1 MGIRMDYMNDHDQTL
16 LLDTAKR
23 AITFGLTE
31 NLALPIDANEFEPAL
46 QQHRASFVTLHLDE
60 NLRGC
65 IGTLEA
71 YQPLIIDVAQN
82 AFNAAFRDPRFSAVT
97 QKEFSQLHYH
107 ISILTPPSA
116 LVVTSEADLIN
127 QLRPNIDGIIIQ
139 EGMKRGTFLPSVWEQ
154 LPDKKSFLTQ
164 LKLKAGFSPS
174 YWSDNIT
181 VERYEVENIT
191 D

>member
-1 MGIRMDYMNDHDQTL
+1 MRDKDQEL
-16 LLDTAKR
+16 LIDTARR
-23 AITFGLTE
+23 AISYGLAE
-31 NLALPIDANEFEPAL
+31 NLTLPLDAKEFDSSL
-46 QQHRASFVTLHLDE
+46 QQHRASFVTLHLNE

-71 YQPLIIDVAQN
+71 YQPLISDVAQN
-82 AFNAAFRDPRFSAVT
+82 AFSAAFRDPRFPPMS
-97 QKEFSQLHYH
+97 QKEFPHLHYH
-107 ISILTPPSA
+107 ISILTPPSP
-116 LVVTSEADLIN
+116 LTVTSEADLLN

-164 LKLKAGFSPS
+164 LKLKAGFSPN

-181 VERYEVENIT
+181 IERYEVESCSR
-191 D
+191 

>member
-1 MGIRMDYMNDHDQTL
+1 MNDHDQKL

-23 AITFGLTE
+23 SIAYGLTE
-31 NLALPIDANEFEPAL
+31 NIALPLDADDFDSAL
-46 QQHRASFVTLHLDE
+46 QQYRASFVTLHLNE

-82 AFNAAFRDPRFSAVT
+82 AFSAAFKDPRFSAVR
-97 QKEFSQLHYH
+97 QKELSQLHYH

-116 LVVTSEADLIN
+116 LAITSEADLID

-181 VERYEVENIT
+181 VERYEVESFSS
-191 D
+191 

>member
-1 MGIRMDYMNDHDQTL
+1 MNDHDKTL

-23 AITFGLTE
+23 AIAFGLTE
-31 NLALPIDANEFEPAL
+31 NITLPLDTNDFGPAL
-46 QQHRASFVTLHLDE
+46 QQFRASFVTLHLNG

-71 YQPLIIDVAQN
+71 YQPLITDVAQN
-82 AFNAAFRDPRFSAVT
+82 AFNAAFRDPRFSAVS
-97 QKEFSQLHYH
+97 QKELSKLHYH

-116 LVVTSEADLIN
+116 LAVTSEADLIN

-181 VERYEVENIT
+181 VERYEVESFSS
-191 D
+191 

>member
-1 MGIRMDYMNDHDQTL
+1 MNNHDQKL
-16 LLDTAKR
+16 LLDTAKL
-23 AITFGLTE
+23 AIKFGLAE
-31 NLALPIDANEFEPAL
+31 DLPLPLDAQEFDPAL
-46 QQHRASFVTLHLDE
+46 QQPRASFVTLHLNG

-71 YQPLIIDVAQN
+71 YQPVIIDVAQN
-82 AFNAAFRDPRFSAVT
+82 AFNAAFKDPRFPAVS
-97 QKEFSQLHYH
+97 QKEYPQLHYH

-116 LVVTSEADLIN
+116 LAITSEADLLK

-164 LKLKAGFSPS
+164 LKLKAGFSPN
-174 YWSDNIT
+174 YWSDDIT
-181 VERYEVENIT
+181 IERYEVESIT
-191 D
+191 G